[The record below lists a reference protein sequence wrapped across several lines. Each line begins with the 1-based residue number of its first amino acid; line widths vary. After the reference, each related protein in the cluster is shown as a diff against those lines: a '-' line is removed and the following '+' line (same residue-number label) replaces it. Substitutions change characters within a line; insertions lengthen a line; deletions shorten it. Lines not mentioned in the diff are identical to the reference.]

1 MLILAMDSN
10 FHTFY
15 PRQPQQ
21 GLIFCTPN
29 AGKCKILCKGSVFL
43 QLCDEIRSSMH
54 QILTQICSAVSTGTS
69 YMESATGFLPPS
81 PRPPPPPSS
90 QSSSNRVSPHFT
102 IESVPPV
109 TSPFFL

>member
-21 GLIFCTPN
+21 GLIFCTRN
-29 AGKCKILCKGSVFL
+29 VGKCKILCKGSVFL

-54 QILTQICSAVSTGTS
+54 RILTQICSAVSTGTS
-69 YMESATGFLPPS
+69 YMESATGLS
-81 PRPPPPPSS
+81 PPPPPPSS
-90 QSSSNRVSPHFT
+90 ESSSNRVSPHFT
-102 IESVPPV
+102 IESVPPL

>member
-21 GLIFCTPN
+21 GLIFCTRN
-29 AGKCKILCKGSVFL
+29 VGKCKILCKGSVFL

-54 QILTQICSAVSTGTS
+54 RILRQICSAVSTGTS
-69 YMESATGFLPPS
+69 YMESATGFS
-81 PRPPPPPSS
+81 PPPHPPNHL
-90 QSSSNRVSPHFT
+90 QTVFPH
-102 IESVPPV
+102 I
-109 TSPFFL
+109 LL